1 MMVQGS
7 VTKTRRM
14 RNRIRHPRFRIGE
27 RVRFADGM
35 FTGDRRSGDT
45 ATEDYSIIW
54 VWTDGGAGW
63 KMFLQGLGTIV
74 ESIEEPGIDGERGLP

>member
-1 MMVQGS
+1 MTSGS
-7 VTKTRRM
+7 DTKTRRI
-14 RNRIRHPRFRIGE
+14 RNRIRHTRFRIGE

-35 FTGDRRSGDT
+35 FTGTGVVDA

-54 VWTDGGAGW
+54 VWTDGGAGR

-74 ESIEEPGIDGERGLP
+74 ESIEEPGVDGERGLP